1 MLQLCKQKMKKVR
14 KKGVRRLP
22 PIFRCPSANVLVGK
36 ACVRNHTTTRD
47 VTEAVQSA
55 PSQTQSTVL
64 Y

>member
-1 MLQLCKQKMKKVR
+1 MKKVR

-22 PIFRCPSANVLVGK
+22 PIFRCPSTNVLVGK